1 MNREAPWKWR
11 AVENEENQNQVSLVS
26 PRPWKSP
33 GDFHIPT
40 APMTSPLFFRNRT
53 RKTHRKEPRH
63 PGPLQAHSWIRKCC
77 LAEDQF
83 QEFLILENRFHHA
96 AVDAQGRSISGGR
109 EFAGH
114 VCHHGRNFI
123 HSGKALQ

>member
-63 PGPLQAHSWIRKCC
+63 PGPLQAHSWIRKCSSAVGE
-77 LAEDQF
+77 LA
-83 QEFLILENRFHHA
+83 L
-96 AVDAQGRSISGGR
+96 
-109 EFAGH
+109 
-114 VCHHGRNFI
+114 
-123 HSGKALQ
+123 